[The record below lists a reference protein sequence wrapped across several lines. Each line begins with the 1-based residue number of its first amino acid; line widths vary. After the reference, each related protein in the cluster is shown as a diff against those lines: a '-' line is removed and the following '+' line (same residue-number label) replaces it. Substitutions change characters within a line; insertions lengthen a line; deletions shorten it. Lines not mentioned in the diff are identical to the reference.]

1 MTYKIIAFIIMS
13 CLAGI
18 KKPIY
23 GGLTGMIA
31 APVMSIICTPFDL
44 PTVVVLAPFG
54 FGFGLIL
61 GLLAWNIFH
70 GLQHNRQNEKTYYMP
85 MSRNMRRGII
95 HTDEEEKN
103 AKDNLLTANSQLKR
117 KIGRVLTI

>member
-1 MTYKIIAFIIMS
+1 MTYKILAFIIIS
-13 CLAGI
+13 CLAGT

-23 GGLTGMIA
+23 GGFAGMIA
-31 APVMSIICTPFDL
+31 AAVMSIIGTPFDL

-70 GLQHNRQNEKTYYMP
+70 GSEYNRQNEKTYYMP
-85 MSRNMRRGII
+85 MSRNMRGGTIY
-95 HTDEEEKN
+95 TDEEEKN
-103 AKDNLLTANSQLKR
+103 AKDNKR
-117 KIGRVLTI
+117 KIK

>member
-1 MTYKIIAFIIMS
+1 MTYKIIIFIIVS

-23 GGLTGMIA
+23 GGLAGMIA
-31 APVMSIICTPFDL
+31 APVMSFIFTPFDL

-61 GLLAWNIFH
+61 GILAWNIFH
-70 GLQHNRQNEKTYYMP
+70 GSEYNKQNEKTYYMP
-85 MSRNMRRGII
+85 MSRNMRGGII

-103 AKDNLLTANSQLKR
+103 AKENKR
-117 KIGRVLTI
+117 KIK

>member
-1 MTYKIIAFIIMS
+1 MTYKILAFIMIS

-23 GGLTGMIA
+23 GGLAGMIA
-31 APVMSIICTPFDL
+31 APLMSIIWTPFDL

-61 GLLAWNIFH
+61 GSLAWNIFH
-70 GLQHNRQNEKTYYMP
+70 GSEYNRQNEKTHYMP
-85 MSRNMRRGII
+85 MSRNMRGGII

-103 AKDNLLTANSQLKR
+103 AKDNKNK
-117 KIGRVLTI
+117 

>member
-1 MTYKIIAFIIMS
+1 MTYKIIAFIIIS

-23 GGLTGMIA
+23 GGLAGMIA
-31 APVMSIICTPFDL
+31 APAMSIIWTPFDL
-44 PTVVVLAPFG
+44 PTVVILAPFG
-54 FGFGLIL
+54 FGFGLIF

-70 GLQHNRQNEKTYYMP
+70 GSEYNKQNEKTYYMP
-85 MSRNMRRGII
+85 MTRNMRGGII

-103 AKDNLLTANSQLKR
+103 AKDNKR
-117 KIGRVLTI
+117 NIK

>member
-1 MTYKIIAFIIMS
+1 MTYKIIAFIMIS

-23 GGLTGMIA
+23 GGLAGMVA
-31 APVMSIICTPFDL
+31 APVMSIIWTPFDL

-70 GLQHNRQNEKTYYMP
+70 GSEYNKQNEKTYYMP
-85 MSRNMRRGII
+85 MTRNMRGGII
-95 HTDEEEKN
+95 YTDEEDKN
-103 AKDNLLTANSQLKR
+103 AKENKR
-117 KIGRVLTI
+117 KIK

>member
-1 MTYKIIAFIIMS
+1 MIYKIIALIIIS

-23 GGLTGMIA
+23 GGLAGMIA
-31 APVMSIICTPFDL
+31 APVMSIICSPFDL

-61 GLLAWNIFH
+61 GLLAWKIFH
-70 GLQHNRQNEKTYYMP
+70 GSEYNRQNEKTYYMP
-85 MSRNMRRGII
+85 MSRNMRGGII

-103 AKDNLLTANSQLKR
+103 AKDNKR
-117 KIGRVLTI
+117 KNK

>member
-1 MTYKIIAFIIMS
+1 
-13 CLAGI
+13 
-18 KKPIY
+18 
-23 GGLTGMIA
+23 
-31 APVMSIICTPFDL
+31 
-44 PTVVVLAPFG
+44 
-54 FGFGLIL
+54 
-61 GLLAWNIFH
+61 
-70 GLQHNRQNEKTYYMP
+70 MP